1 MMDWRTLD
9 WHEIWAG
16 EFAARQAAQGKRFT
30 DDAEELAFWEALA
43 PHYDER
49 HRLNEEVPGLV
60 DYLIEQIGTQRFVR
74 EIGPGTGNFTVPLA
88 PYAARWEGIEFA
100 PPMQREVEKKLRRD
114 GLTHVRIRSGKWED
128 IAVDEPADILL
139 AVNSLYRME
148 DIAAAFAKM
157 LATTT
162 EKLIFVRTLQY
173 YESAADRY
181 RGVAAQ
187 VHPDI
192 YVWINMMWAQGLATD
207 VRNFS
212 FLRKYYADGREN
224 VRQDPATGEDEYG
237 VYRCVPETVV
247 VATAQVKQ

>member
-1 MMDWRTLD
+1 MDWSHTD
-9 WHEIWAG
+9 WQAVWEA
-16 EFAARQAAQGKRFT
+16 EFAAREQSQGKRLR
-30 DDAEELAFWEALA
+30 DDKAELAFWEELA
-43 PHYDER
+43 PRYDER
-49 HRLNEEVPGLV
+49 HRLNEEVPGLL
-60 DYLIEQIGTQRFVR
+60 DYLRQAVGSGGFVR

-88 PYAARWEGIEFA
+88 RSAARWEGIEFA
-100 PPMQREVEKKLRRD
+100 PPMQREVEKKVRRE

-162 EKLIFVRTLQY
+162 EKLILVRTLQY
-173 YESAADRY
+173 YKSAADRY

-224 VRQDPATGEDEYG
+224 VRQDPANGEDEYG

-247 VATAQVKQ
+247 VATAQVKR